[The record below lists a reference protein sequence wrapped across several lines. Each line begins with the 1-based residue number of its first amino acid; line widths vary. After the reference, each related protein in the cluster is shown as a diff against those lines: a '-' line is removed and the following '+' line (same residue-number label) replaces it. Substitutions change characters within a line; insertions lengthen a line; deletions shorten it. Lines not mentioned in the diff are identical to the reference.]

1 MRRLLLLR
9 RATTDEG
16 GNGESS
22 IEHHVR
28 ALVHDKWPL
37 AAGCTKRELAKDSS
51 IKKVFG
57 DETMW

>member
-16 GNGESS
+16 GNDESS
-22 IEHHVR
+22 IAHHVR
-28 ALVHDKWPL
+28 VLVHDKGQL

-51 IKKVFG
+51 IRKVIG
-57 DETMW
+57 EETMW